1 MSNPPESPVETQDIT
16 VETKRKLARRL
27 SEVALR
33 EEVELTWIDLPSE
46 QAEPLLE
53 RGLLPGCRIC
63 PIRMSPAGD
72 PIVMVDGSLIA
83 LRRETARCL
92 CVGQEARKPTDSA

>member
-1 MSNPPESPVETQDIT
+1 MQ
-16 VETKRKLARRL
+16 KLPMASSSDTARRWANARRL
-27 SEVALR
+27 SDVALR
-33 EEVELTWIDLPSE
+33 EEVELTWIDLPAE

-53 RGLLPGCRIC
+53 RGLLPGCRLC
-63 PIRMSPAGD
+63 PIRTSPSGD

-92 CVGQEARKPTDSA
+92 CVARGDGDAVDEK